1 MHRFHRVRTS
11 LRRIAVQALPTMVGI
26 VVLNFCLLQLVPG
39 DAADV
44 MAAEAGAATAESM
57 AQWRANFGLDQPLLT
72 QLAGYLNKLA
82 HLDLGQS
89 SRYRAPVAELIAA
102 RLPSTLLLMCVA
114 LGIAVVVGTAIG
126 VAMSVWPGTWWDHAL
141 SVGVLFLYSMPGF
154 WVGLMAVV
162 VFSVQLGWF
171 PSGGSHTLGA
181 DLQGLAQWQDR
192 LAHLALPALALS
204 TFFVAIYARLTRA
217 SMLEVSRQDFVRT
230 ATAKGLAPLAVQL
243 RHVLRNALIPVTTM
257 AGLHLSHLLGGSV
270 VIETVFGWPGM
281 GTLAME
287 AVLARDFPVLL
298 GVLLLA
304 SLVVIVANALID
316 LLHAW
321 LDPRIEAR

>member
-1 MHRFHRVRTS
+1 MQRFHRVQAS
-11 LRRIAVQALPTMVGI
+11 LKRIALHALPTMVGI
-26 VVLNFCLLQLVPG
+26 VILNFCLLQMVPG

-44 MAAEAGAATAESM
+44 VAAESGAATAETM
-57 AQWRANFGLDQPLLT
+57 AQLRARFGLDRSLPA
-72 QLAGYLNKLA
+72 QLFAYLDNLA
-82 HLDLGQS
+82 HFSLGQS
-89 SRYRAPVAELIAA
+89 SRYRAPVVDLIAA
-102 RLPSTLLLMCVA
+102 RLPTTLLLMCVA
-114 LGIAVVVGTAIG
+114 LGLAVALGTAAG
-126 VAMSVWPGTWWDHAL
+126 VAMSVWAGKWVDHTLA
-141 SVGVLFLYSMPGF
+141 VGVLLLYSMPGF

-162 VFSVQLGWF
+162 VFSVHLGWF
-171 PSGGSHTLGA
+171 PSGGSQTLGA
-181 DLQGLAQWQDR
+181 GLQGLAWWQDR

-217 SMLEVSRQDFVRT
+217 SMLEVSRLDFVRT
-230 ATAKGLAPLAVQL
+230 AAAKGLSPLSIQV

-270 VIETVFGWPGM
+270 VIETVFGWHGM
-281 GTLAME
+281 GTLATE
-287 AVLARDFPVLL
+287 AVLARDYPVLL

-321 LDPRIEAR
+321 LDPRIEAS